1 MGERAFAFPERDDLM
16 IRCFLPSDRWMNDAA
31 ELDEAESKHLAAV
44 MRAKAGD
51 SIGILDGAGHLGE
64 AEVVAPHKKRTEIRI
79 LSRTSVAPFA
89 PRRILAQAL
98 VREQKMDWLIQKA
111 VELGV
116 HEIWPL
122 QTDHAV
128 VKIRPDEAAKK
139 VARWQ
144 AIALAACK
152 QSGNPW
158 MPGIAPVRKLSDVL
172 AAKPSGAACFGA
184 LQEGAVPLPEFFGRL
199 RRENCPQV
207 AMFIGPEGDFSPAE
221 VDALLSA
228 GVQPVTF
235 GPIVFRVETAALFI
249 LSSLQYAWL

>member
-1 MGERAFAFPERDDLM
+1 M
-16 IRCFLPSDRWMNDAA
+16 IRCFLPADRWDAGTA
-31 ELDEAESKHLAAV
+31 ELDEAESRHLAAV

-51 SIGILDGAGHLGE
+51 RIGLLDGAGRRGE
-64 AEVVAPHKKRTEIRI
+64 AEVVAPHKKHAAIRI
-79 LSRTSVAPFA
+79 LAQETAAPFA

-122 QTDHAV
+122 QTEQAV
-128 VKIRPDEAAKK
+128 VKIRPEEAAKK
-139 VARWQ
+139 TARWQ

-158 MPGIAPVRKLSDVL
+158 LPAIAPVRKLPAAL
-172 AAKPSGAACFGA
+172 AGLAGAACFGA
-184 LQEGAVPLPEFFGRL
+184 LQEGAVPLPDFFGRL

-221 VDALLSA
+221 VAALLAA

-249 LSSLQYAWL
+249 LSALQYAWL

>member
-1 MGERAFAFPERDDLM
+1 MN
-16 IRCFLPSDRWMNDAA
+16 RCFLPAARWAEA
-31 ELDEAESKHLAAV
+31 EPELDEAESKHLAGV
-44 MRAKAGD
+44 MRVQAGERL
-51 SIGILDGAGHLGE
+51 GLLDGEGRLGE
-64 AEVVAPHKKRTEIRI
+64 AEVVAPHKKRTVIRI
-79 LSRTSVAPFA
+79 LSRTAAAPFV

-122 QTDHAV
+122 QTDQAV
-128 VKIRPDEAAKK
+128 VRIRPEEAEKK
-139 VARWQ
+139 AARWQ

-158 MPGIAPVRKLSDVL
+158 LPKIAPVRKLAAAL
-172 AAKPSGAACFGA
+172 AALPPAPSAACFGA
-184 LQEGAVPLPEFFGRL
+184 LQPGAVILPEFFGRL
-199 RRENCPQV
+199 KQQGCPQV
-207 AMFIGPEGDFSPAE
+207 AMFIGPDGDFSAGE
-221 VDALLSA
+221 IAALLAA

-249 LSSLQYAWL
+249 LSALQYAWL

>member
-1 MGERAFAFPERDDLM
+1 M
-16 IRCFLPSDRWMNDAA
+16 IRCYLPAGRWTDGLA
-31 ELDEAESKHLAAV
+31 ELDEAESKHLAGV
-44 MRAKAGD
+44 LRAQAGD
-51 SIGILDGAGHLGE
+51 RIEILDGAGQWGE
-64 AEVVAPHKKRTEIRI
+64 AEVAAPHKKHAALRI
-79 LSRTSVAPFA
+79 LSRKSAAPFA

-122 QTDHAV
+122 QTEQAV
-128 VKIRPDEAAKK
+128 VRLRPEEAEKK
-139 VARWQ
+139 AARWQ

-158 MPGIAPVRKLSDVL
+158 MPKIAPARKLPEAL
-172 AAKPSGAACFGA
+172 AALRGVPGAACFGA
-184 LQEGAVPLPEFFGRL
+184 LQEGAVPLPEFLGRL
-199 RRENCPQV
+199 RRENCPQI
-207 AMFIGPEGDFSPAE
+207 AAFIGPEGDFSAAE
-221 VDALLSA
+221 VAALRAA

-235 GPIVFRVETAALFI
+235 GPVVFRVETAALFI